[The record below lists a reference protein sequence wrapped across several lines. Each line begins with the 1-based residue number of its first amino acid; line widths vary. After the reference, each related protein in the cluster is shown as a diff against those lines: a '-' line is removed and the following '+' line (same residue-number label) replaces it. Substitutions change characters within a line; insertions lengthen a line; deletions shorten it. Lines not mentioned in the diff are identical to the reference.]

1 MQNMLEIFHKNS
13 QLTAYLW
20 ANSASTP
27 ISRPGCNY
35 MSSGFKSKLGQR
47 RPCKIPALSK
57 RSPLPPNLPLHLTM
71 PFVFFLLS
79 ARPFL
84 AFGVHILLP
93 YEAQIVPPTAAA
105 KASQYVVAHSPSIMG
120 NQEDEVRVELARG
133 RGCCV
138 VMLTWVFPKIDAS
151 QFAVC
156 A

>member
-1 MQNMLEIFHKNS
+1 MQNTRPSPES
-13 QLTAYLW
+13 TLTFDYAL
-20 ANSASTP
+20 
-27 ISRPGCNY
+27 CCFF
-35 MSSGFKSKLGQR
+35 SSI
-47 RPCKIPALSK
+47 CE
-57 RSPLPPNLPLHLTM
+57 
-71 PFVFFLLS
+71 
-79 ARPFL
+79 